1 MKTDFK
7 KMEVEMDLLAS
18 NMASITS
25 FSDQINSTL
34 HNTREK
40 ISKLSGVHTLLQR
53 LQFLF
58 QLPATLKARM
68 EEKDYI
74 QVGICTKMIHS
85 SHRIDFL

>member
-1 MKTDFK
+1 MKNDFK
-7 KMEVEMDLLAS
+7 KMENEMDLLAS

-34 HNTREK
+34 HDTREK
-40 ISKLSGVHTLLQR
+40 ISKLSGVHSLLQK

-58 QLPATLKARM
+58 KLPTTLKARM

-74 QVGICTKMIHS
+74 QVRNALSNII
-85 SHRIDFL
+85 